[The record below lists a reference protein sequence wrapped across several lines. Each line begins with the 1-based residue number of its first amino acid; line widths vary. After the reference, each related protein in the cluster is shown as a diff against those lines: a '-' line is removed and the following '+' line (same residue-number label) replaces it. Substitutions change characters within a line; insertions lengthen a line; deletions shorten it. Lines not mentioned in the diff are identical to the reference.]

1 MKFASRLGL
10 LATAAFAPAIA
21 LAQTP
26 AASGSVAEA
35 GRGQLEEVVV
45 TARKQSEALLDVPL
59 AITALTGADLDRRQ
73 INTLDDLARF
83 TPGFYYSGFAVGR
96 NDRSITISNL
106 VFRAM
111 RLANFSGVGAGAMT
125 FIDGTPLVSGVVD
138 DVGELERV
146 EVIRGPQSAY
156 FGRGT
161 FAGAVNLV
169 TREPSDV
176 LKAKI
181 DVDLGSYAKRDG
193 KVTVEGP
200 LLGDT
205 LRFRVSG
212 RARTEDGP
220 YDNAFAPGQRL
231 GDQSTKSFNGVLY
244 AKPTERLKAKL
255 FFRYLHFD
263 DGPGASTTI
272 QANQYNCDAGLGAGR
287 NNYFCGEVPRAATT
301 QIGFN
306 PVSAAFLTQVVDNR
320 AGLIRVLPTKRRELG
335 LNRDDYATILSAD
348 YDLGA
353 GYSLSF
359 IGSYNIS
366 QRFAIVDSDG
376 FDTRG
381 FANPLF
387 PARSDVDSTR
397 GSWVILESE
406 SRDASQELR
415 LTSPSDKRLRGSLGV
430 SHIYQNVIQTNPS
443 LAASGPTNGGGG
455 QRDSADTTGLFGAL
469 SFDILSNLTLDL
481 EGRHQIDKIRTV
493 APAPLYTLFTA
504 TYRSFTPRVIL
515 SYKVTPGATLYGLYS
530 RGVRPGSFNA
540 ALTTFTPAEV
550 TEIIR
555 QTRGGLVVEQEYV
568 DNYEIGLKGRF
579 LGGRL
584 QGSIDA
590 YRDEWTDQQVRSFAN
605 ILRNGVFQSV
615 LVIGNLGET
624 ELSGVE
630 MEGQF
635 QATSK
640 LLLSGSFAWN
650 HSEFKTYFCSTC
662 QTAITGRSNVNGNQ
676 IQKAPEYVGSV
687 SAAWRDRLTENLDWF
702 ARGDF
707 TYTGRQYETEANL
720 AYLPAQKI
728 VNLRIGVEAD
738 RYQLEGYVLN
748 ATDDDSY
755 VGLDRNAN
763 AIVGGNVLIVGL
775 PQKRRFG
782 VRASYRF

>member
-1 MKFASRLGL
+1 MKLALKLGL
-10 LATAAFAPAIA
+10 LATAAFAPSLA
-21 LAQTP
+21 LAQTAP
-26 AASGSVAEA
+26 ADGEA
-35 GRGQLEEVVV
+35 ARGQLEEVVV

-73 INTLDDLARF
+73 VTSLDDLTKF
-83 TPGFYYSGFAVGR
+83 TPGFYYSGFSVGR

-138 DVGELERV
+138 DVGDLERV

-169 TREPSDV
+169 TREPGDV
-176 LKAKI
+176 FKAKV
-181 DVDLGSYAKRDG
+181 DVDVGTYNKRDG
-193 KVTVEGP
+193 KVSVEGP
-200 LLGDT
+200 LLNDMF
-205 LRFRVSG
+205 RFRLSG
-212 RARTEDGP
+212 RIRSEDGN
-220 YDNAFAPGQRL
+220 YDNAFVPGQTL

-255 FFRYLHFD
+255 YFRYLKFD
-263 DGPGASTTI
+263 DGPGASTTL
-272 QANQYNCDAGLGAGR
+272 QANQFNCDAGLGAGR
-287 NNYFCGEVPRAATT
+287 PNYFCGEIPRAPSS

-306 PVSAAFLTQVVDNR
+306 QVVPAFLTQVVDNR
-320 AGLIRVLPTKRRELG
+320 AGLTRVLPTKRRDLG
-335 LNRDDYATILSAD
+335 LNRDDYATIFSAD

-359 IGSYNIS
+359 IGSYNVS
-366 QRFAIVDSDG
+366 ERFAIVDSDG
-376 FDTRG
+376 FDTRSSR
-381 FANPLF
+381 NPAF
-387 PARSDVDSTR
+387 PARTDVDSTLGR
-397 GSWVILESE
+397 WVILESV

-415 LTSPSDKRLRGSLGV
+415 LASPTDKRLRGSIGV

-443 LAASGPTNGGGG
+443 ITATGPTSGGGG
-455 QRDSADTTGLFGAL
+455 QRDSADTTGIFGSL
-469 SFDILSNLTLDL
+469 SYDILSNLTLDL
-481 EGRHQIDKIRTV
+481 EGRHQVDKIRTV

-504 TYRSFTPRVIL
+504 TYKSFTPRVIL

-555 QTRGGLVVEQEYV
+555 QTRGGLVVGQEYI

-579 LGGRL
+579 FDGRL

-590 YRDEWTDQQVRSFAN
+590 YMDEWTDQQVRAFAN
-605 ILRNGVFQSV
+605 VFRNGGFQTV

-624 ELSGVE
+624 KLSGIE

-640 LLLSGSFAWN
+640 LLLSGSFSWN
-650 HSEFKTYFCSTC
+650 HSEFQTYFCSTC
-662 QTAITGRSNVNGNQ
+662 QTAITGRTAVNGNL
-676 IQKAPEYVGSV
+676 IPKAPEYTGSF
-687 SAAWRDRLTENLDWF
+687 SAAWRDRLTDELDWY
-702 ARGDF
+702 ARGDYS
-707 TYTGRQYETEANL
+707 YTGRQYETEANL
-720 AYLPAQKI
+720 AYLPAQNTI
-728 VNLRIGVEAD
+728 NLRLGIEAD
-738 RYQLEGYVLN
+738 RYQVEGYVLN
-748 ATDDDSY
+748 ATDDDTY
-755 VGLDRNAN
+755 VGVDRNAN
-763 AIVGGNVLIVGL
+763 VIAGGNVLIVGL